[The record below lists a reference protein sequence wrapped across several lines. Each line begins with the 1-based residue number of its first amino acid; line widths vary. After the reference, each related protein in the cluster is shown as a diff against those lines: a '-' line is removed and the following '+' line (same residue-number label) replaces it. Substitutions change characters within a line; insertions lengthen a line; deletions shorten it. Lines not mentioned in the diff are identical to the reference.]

1 VITGSLGKP
10 PGLDSDLTMIGGT
23 ALMSTAADQ
32 VAKIKRILGE
42 LSFDTASPDE
52 ARAMLRTK
60 GGENVGF

>member
-1 VITGSLGKP
+1 
-10 PGLDSDLTMIGGT
+10 
-23 ALMSTAADQ
+23 